1 MGVGGERGGE
11 GGRVWEERETGG
23 RVGVGGERGG
33 EGGRVWEERERG
45 GREGVGGE
53 RDGREGGC
61 GRGERRGGKGESELK
76 APKGRAKHLALE
88 RMELIFGEQNKQFN
102 VSRRTLRYVQ
112 CGSVGHNNIEQF
124 RIQTTSLGGLALLA
138 IIRATLIRIHHM

>member
-1 MGVGGERGGE
+1 MG
-11 GGRVWEERETGG
+11 
-23 RVGVGGERGG
+23 
-33 EGGRVWEERERG
+33 
-45 GREGVGGE
+45 
-53 RDGREGGC
+53 
-61 GRGERRGGKGESELK
+61 GERRGKKEGESELK

-88 RMELIFGEQNKQFN
+88 RMEFIFGERNKQFN

-124 RIQTTSLGGLALLA
+124 RIQTTSLGGLASLA